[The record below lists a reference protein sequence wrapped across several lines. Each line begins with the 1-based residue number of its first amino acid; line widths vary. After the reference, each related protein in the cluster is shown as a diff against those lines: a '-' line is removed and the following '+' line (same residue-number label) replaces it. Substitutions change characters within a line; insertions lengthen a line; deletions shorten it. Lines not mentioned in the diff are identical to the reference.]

1 MSATLIGWWSV
12 RVYMGGSS
20 LSLFRIFDDL
30 VIVNGKRIILRMK
43 RKFSRISNWC
53 VQWQCNELHTKK
65 KRFASAN
72 NDDHTL
78 MVQCDRQGRNGMT
91 QLYEFISG
99 VGSRR
104 SIVWLFNKIQRAN
117 GCNDHPHEEGIRD
130 HWLVRP
136 LLLERFHFISTAAL
150 FLSPKF
156 NWWWNTFWWT
166 LMAFSQITLSA
177 SHSCLLLELLVATR
191 KKSIHELL
199 DP

>member
-1 MSATLIGWWSV
+1 MV
-12 RVYMGGSS
+12 GGVFECIWGAH
-20 LSLFRIFDDL
+20 LSLCFASSMISSSSTENASSYEWSESSAAYQID
-30 VIVNGKRIILRMK
+30 VCNGNAMNYTPK
-43 RKFSRISNWC
+43 
-53 VQWQCNELHTKK
+53 KK

-150 FLSPKF
+150 FLSLKF

-191 KKSIHELL
+191 KKRIHELL